1 ASHYTPV
8 DSARIPMKHL
18 APWLLAV
25 PSLFVM
31 ARGGNHFTPLL
42 PLYGEHAGLVDWQT
56 NFLLGTYVIGLI
68 PGLLVAAAL
77 SDVYGRKPIT
87 LAGLISSIVQP
98 DHPAKL
104 HLGHHALHGSILRRL
119 SRRNRHVR
127 WYLVDQRALYPTM
140 GSKSHRCSR
149 CPPAITYYDPGFWL
163 WCGRQWRIGPVGTS
177 TNRYPIYCAP

>member
-1 ASHYTPV
+1 H
-8 DSARIPMKHL
+8 H
-18 APWLLAV
+18 
-25 PSLFVM
+25 PSRAHFFH
-31 ARGGNHFTPLL
+31 RG
-42 PLYGEHAGLVDWQT
+42 
-56 NFLLGTYVIGLI
+56 
-68 PGLLVAAAL
+68 
-77 SDVYGRKPIT
+77 
-87 LAGLISSIVQP
+87 QP

-177 TNRYPIYCAP
+177 TNRYPIYCAPDRAGTDHYPYGTCPRNRRRHCGTATTTALLGTSATHPFSQTPRLSDQNRHRSTLGL